1 MPVVILMQFE
11 NLVMSRQSQLTYMYV
26 RKATKI
32 VVIKLCD
39 YRNKI
44 CFMCSVGSYYY
55 VHVAFL

>member
-11 NLVMSRQSQLTYMYV
+11 NLVMSRQSQLTYV
-26 RKATKI
+26 QKATKI